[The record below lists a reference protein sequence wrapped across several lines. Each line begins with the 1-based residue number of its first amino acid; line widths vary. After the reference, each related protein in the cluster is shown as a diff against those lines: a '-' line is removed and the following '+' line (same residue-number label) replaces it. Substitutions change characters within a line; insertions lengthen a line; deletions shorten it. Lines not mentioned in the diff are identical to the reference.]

1 MQEIFNFLI
10 EVGKLKRMPRRGWV
24 INQIKKPE
32 SIAEHIFRAA
42 IMGWILGKEKTGLNV
57 ERLLKMALIHDL
69 CEIYAGDETPYD
81 SILPKNKKKLR
92 ELMKTWPRFPS
103 SERERKI
110 YSKHQRE
117 KKSLKKLVTGLPK
130 NFKNE
135 ILNLWLDYESCLTP
149 EGRFL
154 HQADRMENFLQ
165 AYEYWKKYK
174 NPPLG
179 PWWLW
184 AREFFD
190 DPLLLKF
197 MEVLEKKFHQQ
208 KIPERLKS
216 SIALLNFFSEVG
228 KLKRKPRRG
237 WIIHQIK
244 NPETTAEHIFRMAII
259 AWALGKKKRLNI
271 ERVIK
276 MALIHDLC
284 EVYAP
289 DLTPYDPLLP
299 KDQKKIMETLKH
311 WPKFTPSLKVKTY
324 KKKYKLEKPYI
335 LSVGT
340 KEPRKNIKRLIE
352 AFVSLGRSDIELV
365 LVGKRGWGEEVEVG
379 KAKVKELGFVED
391 KDLPALYSGAILFAY
406 PSLYEGFGFPV
417 LEAMACGCPV
427 ITSNISSL
435 PEVVGQ
441 TALLVYPKE
450 TKEIANAINTLL
462 NDDKLRQKLVKNG
475 LEQAKKFS
483 WEKTANQMIKTYQD
497 INNVN

>member
-1 MQEIFNFLI
+1 MIIGIDISQIVYQTGVSRYTKDLVRNLLLADKENEYKLYAGVIRQLPQILNFLKQLKNDGAKFKSFI
-10 EVGKLKRMPRRGWV
+10 YPISPKLADKFW
-24 INQIKKPE
+24 NQ
-32 SIAEHIFRAA
+32 
-42 IMGWILGKEKTGLNV
+42 W
-57 ERLLKMALIHDL
+57 RLLEIENLIGHIDVWHSSNWTQPPTKAKKITTIHDL
-69 CEIYAGDETPYD
+69 TPV
-81 SILPKNKKKLR
+81 L
-92 ELMKTWPRFPS
+92 FPN
-103 SERERKI
+103 
-110 YSKHQRE
+110 YHDQ
-117 KKSLKKLVTGLPK
+117 LVVE
-130 NFKNE
+130 NFKR
-135 ILNLWLDYESCLTP
+135 NLQLIEKNIDMVTVDSRATKDDLVNNINI
-149 EGRFL
+149 
-154 HQADRMENFLQ
+154 DR
-165 AYEYWKKYK
+165 
-174 NPPLG
+174 
-179 PWWLW
+179 
-184 AREFFD
+184 
-190 DPLLLKF
+190 
-197 MEVLEKKFHQQ
+197 Q
-208 KIPERLKS
+208 KITVIYPGVDPIFCQKS
-216 SIALLNFFSEVG
+216 KEGIDNV
-228 KLKRKPRRG
+228 
-237 WIIHQIK
+237 
-244 NPETTAEHIFRMAII
+244 
-259 AWALGKKKRLNI
+259 
-271 ERVIK
+271 
-276 MALIHDLC
+276 
-284 EVYAP
+284 
-289 DLTPYDPLLP
+289 
-299 KDQKKIMETLKH
+299 
-311 WPKFTPSLKVKTY
+311 